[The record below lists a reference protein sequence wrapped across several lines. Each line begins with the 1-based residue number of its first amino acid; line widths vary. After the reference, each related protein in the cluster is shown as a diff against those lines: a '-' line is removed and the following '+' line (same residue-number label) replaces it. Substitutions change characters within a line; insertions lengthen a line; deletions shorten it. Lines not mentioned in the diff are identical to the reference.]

1 MAGNNTAGNE
11 EFNEPAAPRGP
22 GGTPYGRDVAGGIV
36 SYLDWPNESSDGAI
50 NWTPREW
57 LIGRDKRCVSRRGM
71 YERVEAGSLWP
82 SSPESCC
89 RTVYNVR
96 FTNY

>member
-1 MAGNNTAGNE
+1 MAGNNTVGNE

-57 LIGRDKRCVSRRGM
+57 LIGRDKRQ
-71 YERVEAGSLWP
+71 
-82 SSPESCC
+82 SP
-89 RTVYNVR
+89 RNVR
-96 FTNY
+96 AGWGRLAVTILTGILLPYGLQCTLY